1 MCGWKGG
8 NPVFLLLFFFQQT
21 LSADL
26 LCRVALFCCRTTRP
40 KKYPPLSIVL
50 PNIRVTPTWGIGCPN
65 KLTPCPNP
73 VKEIIPSSGQGPMRT
88 FYWFILFIFPEL
100 FYLLFIFIYL
110 FFIYISRGKCAF
122 LFEKKI
128 RIPKDIIWGF
138 SRMGYPL
145 QNTASGSTLEQWWFG
160 RVGKFHCAV
169 FLQPPPPVSCF
180 EFFCQV
186 CLNFSDFG
194 VLHCFL
200 QLPQCIFSCL
210 RQFFT
215 LPMCDAL
222 PG

>member
-8 NPVFLLLFFFQQT
+8 NPVFLLLFFQQT

-100 FYLLFIFIYL
+100 FYLLFIYIYL

-122 LFEKKI
+122 LFEKKN
-128 RIPKDIIWGF
+128 PNSQGYNLGF
-138 SRMGYPL
+138 FQDGLPAAKYCIGF
-145 QNTASGSTLEQWWFG
+145 NSGTVVVWKSGEISLCCF
-160 RVGKFHCAV
+160 FAA
-169 FLQPPPPVSCF
+169 PPPVSCF
-180 EFFCQV
+180 GFFCQV